1 MDLNES
7 WQRWVRARAAAQR
20 FGARDRLGTA
30 RLIDAAAK
38 QRAAACVQSGRT
50 PSQPLAAIHLL
61 IWGIGLLLVDN
72 CSLSMAADALHEARR
87 ATGALVVAALAVPG
101 GTGCTVNPLL
111 LL

>member
-7 WQRWVRARAAAQR
+7 WQRSVRAKAAEQR

-50 PSQPLAAIHLL
+50 
-61 IWGIGLLLVDN
+61 
-72 CSLSMAADALHEARR
+72 
-87 ATGALVVAALAVPG
+87 LVVAALAGPG
-101 GTGCTVNPLL
+101 GTGRTVNPLL